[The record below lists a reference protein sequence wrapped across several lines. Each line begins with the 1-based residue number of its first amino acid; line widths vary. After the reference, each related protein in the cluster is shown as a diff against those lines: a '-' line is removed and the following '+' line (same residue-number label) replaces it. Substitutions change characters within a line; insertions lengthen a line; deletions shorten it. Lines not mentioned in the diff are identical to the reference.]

1 MVRYLT
7 LLPKFIISFILLAF
21 RIFPINKNEIAGLIQ
36 KRENQ
41 LNSIIQNGLE
51 VKNAQIVRLEEALT
65 IAKAIGLTNP
75 ALINGNS

>member
-1 MVRYLT
+1 MIRYLT
-7 LLPKFIISFILLAF
+7 LLPKFIVSFILLAF

-36 KRENQ
+36 KLENQ
-41 LNSIIQNGLE
+41 LNSIIKTGLE
-51 VKNAQIVRLEEALT
+51 EKNAQLVRLEEALT